1 MMMFRRLLAVCACA
15 AALGGCA
22 LAKVADGPAPDI
34 YVLTPATSLPGE
46 DLSRSSAQLLVDE
59 FKAAAVIDTSRIV
72 FQPSVNEVKY
82 YAGARWSDRAPNMI
96 QDLLVATLQ
105 NSGRFAAVARAN
117 SELMGDFMLMGDIR
131 SFAAVE
137 EQGKTQVRIL
147 FLVQLVQ
154 AHDRSIVASRSFS
167 ANVAPMGSGMK
178 AVIAAY
184 DAALRQV
191 LDEISVW
198 THANTPKAPRVEPA
212 PGTRDHGGSMIVP
225 APSPLG
231 DAPPLI
237 VTPTAPLPED
247 EEDY

>member
-1 MMMFRRLLAVCACA
+1 MRVYSDTSLLRKMRMFRGFLAVCVCA

-22 LAKVADGPAPDI
+22 LNKIADGPAPDI

-59 FKAAAVIDTSRIV
+59 FKAAAVIDTARIV

-82 YAGARWSDRAPNMI
+82 YARARWADRAPNMI

-117 SELMGDFMLMGDIR
+117 SELMGDYMLMGDIR

-137 EQGKTQVRIL
+137 EEGRTQVRIL
-147 FLVQLVQ
+147 LLVQLVR
-154 AHDRSIVASRSFS
+154 ANDRAIAASRSFS

-178 AVIAAY
+178 AVVAAY

-198 THANTPKAPRVEPA
+198 THANTPKAPRAAIA
-212 PGTRDHGGSMIVP
+212 PGTRDHGGAMILP
-225 APSPLG
+225 APR
-231 DAPPLI
+231 A
-237 VTPTAPLPED
+237 TLPED